1 MENLL
6 LSTAKTWIILGV
18 LVAFLIALYVYTH
31 ISGKKKKE
39 KMVNALNNLKIG
51 DKVTTIGG
59 VKGEVVELDEETFV
73 IKTGTESN
81 YSFMRFVRNAIYS
94 FDSAEVEVVEENV
107 AVENED
113 AEVKTEEVEDKV
125 AETTT
130 EEENK

>member
-18 LVAFLIALYVYTH
+18 LVALLIALYVYTH
-31 ISGKKKKE
+31 ISGKKQKE

>member
-31 ISGKKKKE
+31 ISGKKQKE

>member
-18 LVAFLIALYVYTH
+18 LVALLIALYVFTH
-31 ISGKKKKE
+31 ISGKKQKE